1 MGVNGHAMGTG
12 APERPQ
18 GLIRFFDR
26 LVRRAL
32 GDLRLPAD
40 GFADYLASL
49 LARFA
54 RADQLYAIRDA
65 RGRRIDSVVGLRLEA
80 ERAWDFA
87 APDFDPFRERR
98 IRQQIGDY
106 TLFMTGVFR
115 EHVERQAATA
125 LYVRE
130 GREAYRV
137 VADFERSALHR
148 EARLFAA
155 LAQEFERYAGALSY
169 MKRVYLRPAGT
180 PAPLWPLLRLLAD
193 W

>member
-1 MGVNGHAMGTG
+1 MGSERQAMGTG

-32 GDLRLPAD
+32 GDLRLPTD
-40 GFADYLASL
+40 GLADYLASL

-54 RADQLYAIRDA
+54 RTDQLYAIRDA

-115 EHVERQAATA
+115 STSNARPPPPSMSARAARPIGSWPTSSA
-125 LYVRE
+125 PPST
-130 GREAYRV
+130 GRLGCSR
-137 VADFERSALHR
+137 RS
-148 EARLFAA
+148 
-155 LAQEFERYAGALSY
+155 
-169 MKRVYLRPAGT
+169 LRNSSATRGRCRT
-180 PAPLWPLLRLLAD
+180 
-193 W
+193 